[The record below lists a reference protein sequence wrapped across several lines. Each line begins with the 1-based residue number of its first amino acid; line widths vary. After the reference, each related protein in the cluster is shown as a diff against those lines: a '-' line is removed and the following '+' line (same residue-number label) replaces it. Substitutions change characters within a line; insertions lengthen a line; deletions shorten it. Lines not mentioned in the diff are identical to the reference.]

1 MPSRILQTLVV
12 NAPSRILQTL
22 VVNAPPHR
30 KYAHVLASDILEF
43 YAGRSIHVSEI
54 GKIWSWHLLMERFG
68 ERYETDFESLHRP
81 LKQHTHILIYTQ
93 IKKATFLFSAP
104 GRCPRVGK

>member
-30 KYAHVLASDILEF
+30 KYEHVLASDILEF
-43 YAGRSIHVSEI
+43 YPGRSIHVSEI
-54 GKIWSWHLLMERFG
+54 GKNLELASLDGEIW
-68 ERYETDFESLHRP
+68 
-81 LKQHTHILIYTQ
+81 
-93 IKKATFLFSAP
+93 
-104 GRCPRVGK
+104 